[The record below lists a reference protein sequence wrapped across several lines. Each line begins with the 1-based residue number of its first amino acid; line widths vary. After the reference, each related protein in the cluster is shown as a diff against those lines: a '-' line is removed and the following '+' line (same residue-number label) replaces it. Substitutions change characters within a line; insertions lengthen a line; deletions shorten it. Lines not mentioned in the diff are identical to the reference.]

1 MPVRRG
7 MLIVVS
13 APSGAGKT
21 TLCREVRKRVDHL
34 AYSVSYTTRAPRPG
48 EVPGQAYHFVT
59 EAAFQ
64 QMVDRGELAE
74 WARVHGHLYGTATRT
89 LETVLDRGEDILLDI
104 DTQGARQLRARYP
117 LGLYVFVVA
126 PSMKELEQRLRE
138 RKSDAPREIARRV
151 ARAVDEIAAWREY
164 DYVIVNHHLDE
175 AVRQLQC
182 VIEAERAR
190 TTRLT
195 LTLPDLP
202 TSGGAQGT
210 LPEGAA

>member
-1 MPVRRG
+1 
-7 MLIVVS
+7 
-13 APSGAGKT
+13 
-21 TLCREVRKRVDHL
+21 
-34 AYSVSYTTRAPRPG
+34 
-48 EVPGQAYHFVT
+48 
-59 EAAFQ
+59 
-64 QMVDRGELAE
+64 
-74 WARVHGHLYGTATRT
+74 
-89 LETVLDRGEDILLDI
+89 
-104 DTQGARQLRARYP
+104 
-117 LGLYVFVVA
+117 
-126 PSMKELEQRLRE
+126 MKELEQRLRE